1 MQWVLETA
9 QRFGMSPTAVLDSD
23 ERLLQLLEIEK
34 YAYREEVS

>member
-1 MQWVLETA
+1 MQWVLSTA

-34 YAYREEVS
+34 YACREEVN

>member
-23 ERLLQLLEIEK
+23 ERLWKLLQIER
-34 YAYREEVS
+34 YAHREEAS